1 MFIVKDIMTPIVC
14 EIPANKLV
22 CEVEGILVSENISG
36 APLVDSKGVVVGLIT
51 KSDIVH
57 FDFIG
62 GDTYTT
68 PASEIST
75 MNIVTVKPADSV
87 KWASQKMIQNDVHRL
102 LVVDNDRMV
111 GMVSVVD
118 VVKLVANS
126 GVTKLP
132 V

>member
-1 MFIVKDIMTPIVC
+1 MFIVEDIMTPIVC

-36 APLVDSKGVVVGLIT
+36 APLVNGKGIVVGLIT

-75 MNIVTVKPADSV
+75 MNIVTVKPTDSV
-87 KWASQKMIQNDVHRL
+87 KWAAQKMIQNDVHRL

-126 GVTKLP
+126 GVTELP
-132 V
+132 A

>member
-1 MFIVKDIMTPIVC
+1 VFIVKDIMTPIVC
-14 EIPANKLV
+14 EIPDNKLV

-36 APLVDSKGVVVGLIT
+36 APLVNGKGIVVGLIS

-68 PASEIST
+68 PATEIST
-75 MNIVTVKPADSV
+75 LNIVIVAPTDSV
-87 KWASQKMIQNDVHRL
+87 KSAAQKLIQNDVHRL
-102 LVVDNDRMV
+102 LVVEGDRMI

-118 VVKLVANS
+118 IVKLVANS
-126 GVTKLP
+126 GISKHIE
-132 V
+132 

>member
-1 MFIVKDIMTPIVC
+1 MFIVKDIMTPFVC
-14 EIPANKLV
+14 EILATKLV

-36 APLVDSKGVVVGLIT
+36 APLVNGKGIVVGLIT

-75 MNIVTVKPADSV
+75 TNIVTVKPSDSV
-87 KWASQKMIQNDVHRL
+87 KWAAQKMMQNDVHRL
-102 LVVDNDRMV
+102 LVVENERMV
-111 GMVSVVD
+111 GMVSVIDIVR
-118 VVKLVANS
+118 LVANS
-126 GVTKLP
+126 GVTALP
-132 V
+132 A